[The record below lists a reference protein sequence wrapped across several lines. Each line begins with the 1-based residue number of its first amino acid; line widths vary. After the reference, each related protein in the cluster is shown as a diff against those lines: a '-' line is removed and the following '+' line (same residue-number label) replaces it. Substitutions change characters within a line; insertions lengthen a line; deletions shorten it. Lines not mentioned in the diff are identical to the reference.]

1 MADAPMIATLRK
13 KQAEI
18 ENAIT
23 HYEAKIREARADL
36 AHINATL
43 RLFELQDERTELPVY
58 VDTRRLFP
66 HGAIVAICKKALAEE
81 GPLDTRELALR
92 VIRASGLE
100 ESDRVLRI
108 SVAYRIVQAM
118 RLQAKRGNIES
129 PGTRGCVR
137 MWSLP
142 GSYADSKTR

>member
-1 MADAPMIATLRK
+1 MADSAMIVTLRS

-23 HYEAKIREARADL
+23 HYEAKTKEAREDL

-43 RLFELQDERTELPVY
+43 RLFELRDDRSELPVY

-66 HGAIVAICKKALAEE
+66 HGEIVAICKRALAKE

-92 VIRASGLE
+92 VIRETGLE
-100 ESDRVLRI
+100 ESDKVLRSSI
-108 SVAYRIVQAM
+108 AYRIVQAL
-118 RLQAKRGNIES
+118 RLQCKRGNIES
-129 PGTRGCVR
+129 PGTRGAVR
-137 MWSLP
+137 MWELP
-142 GSYADSKTR
+142 KKAR

>member
-1 MADAPMIATLRK
+1 MADAPMICTLRTK
-13 KQAEI
+13 RDEI
-18 ENAIT
+18 ENAIA
-23 HYEAKIREARADL
+23 HYTKKIREAQCDL

-43 RLFELQDERTELPVY
+43 RLFETQDERSDLPVY
-58 VDTRRLFP
+58 VDTKRLFP
-66 HGAIVAICKKALAEE
+66 HGAIVAISKKALAEE

-100 ESDRVLRI
+100 ETDKVLRT

-118 RLQAKRGNIES
+118 RLQAKRGNVKS

-137 MWSLP
+137 MWALP
-142 GSYADSKTR
+142 